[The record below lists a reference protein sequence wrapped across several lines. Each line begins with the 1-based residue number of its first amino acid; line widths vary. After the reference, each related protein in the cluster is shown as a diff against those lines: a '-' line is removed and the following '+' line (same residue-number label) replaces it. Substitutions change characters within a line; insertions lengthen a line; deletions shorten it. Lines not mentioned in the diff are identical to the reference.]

1 LNTDK
6 LLQSNIKSEILE
18 SQSSTIMIGGNG
30 GREFIGI
37 EKTELDTFNIVLS
50 PLIKLNFKNHIII
63 GSSFTD
69 FLIRL
74 DEKKE

>member
-37 EKTELDTFNIVLS
+37 
-50 PLIKLNFKNHIII
+50 KLNFKNHIII

>member
-1 LNTDK
+1 
-6 LLQSNIKSEILE
+6 
-18 SQSSTIMIGGNG
+18 MIGGNG